1 MPPCLTD
8 SRIEQADLIVP
19 PGSLLGVLDDIV
31 LTQMADEER
40 GAAVVFRPVAAN
52 GFLVVIGIAIQ
63 AAVPAG
69 IVGAYISI

>member
-8 SRIEQADLIVP
+8 SRIEKADLLVP

-31 LTQMADEER
+31 LMQMADEER
-40 GAAVVFRPVAAN
+40 RAAVVLRLVAAN
-52 GFLVVIGIAIQ
+52 GFPVVIGIAIQ
-63 AAVPAG
+63 AAVSAG